1 LVRGALEQL
10 QQKEIMAPIQYSAQL
25 LLRAAVLAVGIM
37 LVEVQQQ
44 PQTETT
50 VVLVAVVLE
59 PIMGQQFQRE
69 DQELLLKEV
78 MAVLGF

>member
-1 LVRGALEQL
+1 LVLVALGQPL
-10 QQKEIMAPIQYSAQL
+10 QKEVMALIQSSAQSL
-25 LLRAAVLAVGIM
+25 LLVVVLVVVNM
-37 LVEVQQQ
+37 FLEVQQHF
-44 PQTETT
+44 QTETT

-59 PIMGQQFQRE
+59 PIVGQQFQRE